1 MQSDNIALNA
11 TVYYADIHIGHP
23 LNTPVFRIRAFFRSI
38 ENIDVATI
46 SLSQTGQINK
56 LFEFEGVTNNSN
68 TIGIPVMGNNLD
80 TLDDYRVFD
89 TSINLVQDPDTEF
102 AETGYPV
109 PLMIDIT
116 FEVFYF
122 GSNFDDNVDQVIS
135 RGRGSIQGRKSKLAN
150 VAMVANVSYYVMYQ
164 FHRCL

>member
-1 MQSDNIALNA
+1 MQSDDIALNA

-23 LNTPVFRIRAFFRSI
+23 LNTPVFKIRAFFRSI
-38 ENIDVATI
+38 ENIDVARI

-68 TIGIPVMGNNLD
+68 TIGVPVTGNNLD
-80 TLDDYRVFD
+80 TVGDYRVFD

-116 FEVFYF
+116 FDVFYI
-122 GSNFDDNVDQVIS
+122 DNNNIDRVIS

-150 VAMVANVSYYVMYQ
+150 VAIVSYYVMYRS
-164 FHRCL
+164 HRCL

>member
-1 MQSDNIALNA
+1 MQSDNNDIALNA

-23 LNTPVFRIRAFFRSI
+23 LNTPVFKIRAFFRSTA
-38 ENIDVATI
+38 NIDVARI

-68 TIGIPVMGNNLD
+68 TIGVPVTGNNLD
-80 TLDDYRVFD
+80 TVGDYKVFD

-116 FEVFYF
+116 FDVFYF
-122 GSNFDDNVDQVIS
+122 IGSFDQVIS

-150 VAMVANVSYYVMYQ
+150 VAMVANVPYYVMYQ

>member
-1 MQSDNIALNA
+1 MQSDSNIALNA
-11 TVYYADIHIGHP
+11 SVYYADIHIRHP

-38 ENIDVATI
+38 ENIDIARI

-68 TIGIPVMGNNLD
+68 TISVPVTGNNLD

-89 TSINLVQDPDTEF
+89 TSINLVQHPDTEF

-122 GSNFDDNVDQVIS
+122 IGSIDRVIS

>member
-1 MQSDNIALNA
+1 MQLNIALNA
-11 TVYYADIHIGHP
+11 TVYYADIHIDHP
-23 LNTPVFRIRAFFRSI
+23 LNTPVFRIRAFFRSTA
-38 ENIDVATI
+38 NIHVARM

-68 TIGIPVMGNNLD
+68 TIGIPVTGNNLD
-80 TLDDYRVFD
+80 TVGDYRVFD
-89 TSINLVQDPDTEF
+89 TSINLVQHPNTEF

-116 FEVFYF
+116 FDVFYI
-122 GSNFDDNVDQVIS
+122 DNNIIDRVIS

-150 VAMVANVSYYVMYQ
+150 VAIVSYYVMYQ